1 MSTSQEV
8 PPTSGRYAGTPKLW
22 PNPAS
27 PSHARVCRRPGH
39 EHHALRTRV
48 PQPLAPGTGLI
59 SPAVPPRWR
68 AGHGARCR
76 SCRVTYV
83 VSTAT
88 TTSLGEI
95 AAAADGERWFQLYLL
110 PDASARA
117 ASSPKPKI
125 QDAGSSVS
133 TVDTPVAGV
142 RSREQRAQVRLP
154 DGVVAPYFH
163 RIMNAGAMR
172 SSFVAPTWDDV
183 AWLQSIS
190 TLPVVLK
197 GILTDEDAD
206 RAVRAGVAGV
216 IVSNHGARNLD
227 TVPASIDALPE
238 ASAVAGRIPV
248 LLDGGVRR
256 GTDILKSLALGATAV
271 LIGRP
276 YLYGL
281 AVAGAEG
288 VTAVARSLRAELESA
303 LALTG
308 RNAVSELDRTVLWD
322 RVGRTFRPHRS
333 AVPEESRPAAQR
345 GADRR
350 HQPLGIS
357 RGPVPFASRPDG
369 MRRPTRH
376 IDRW

>member
-1 MSTSQEV
+1 MLPRMAYEYL
-8 PPTSGRYAGTPKLW
+8 SGGAADERTLRWNTEAFGRIRLRPRMLSCSGAPDTRITLFGREYSSPLLLA
-22 PNPAS
+22 PAS
-27 PSHARVCRRPGH
+27 YHRLYHPDGELATARG
-39 EHHALRTRV
+39 A
-48 PQPLAPGTGLI
+48 A
-59 SPAVPPRWR
+59 A
-68 AGHGARCR
+68 AG
-76 SCRVTYV
+76 VTYV
-83 VSTAT
+83 ISTAT
-88 TTSLGEI
+88 TASLGEI

-110 PDASARA
+110 PDRERTRSLVAEAE
-117 ASSPKPKI
+117 
-125 QDAGSSVS
+125 DAGCRVLCL

-163 RIMNAGAMR
+163 HIMDAGALR
-172 SSFVAPTWDDV
+172 SSFVAPTWEDV
-183 AWLQSIS
+183 AWLQSTS
-190 TLPVVLK
+190 RLPIVLK

-206 RAVRAGVAGV
+206 RAARAGVAGI

-238 ASAVAGRIPV
+238 VVGAVAGRIPV

-288 VTAVARSLRAELESA
+288 VTAVARILRAELESA

-322 RVGRTFRPHRS
+322 RGRHRS
-333 AVPEESRPAAQR
+333 Q
-345 GADRR
+345 G
-350 HQPLGIS
+350 
-357 RGPVPFASRPDG
+357 
-369 MRRPTRH
+369 T
-376 IDRW
+376 